1 METLLQDIRF
11 SIRHMLKSPVFT
23 TVAIVSLALGVGANV
38 AIFSLVNTVLLRP
51 IPVERP
57 DEVVAINLV
66 NERNSN
72 FVSFSYPNYK
82 DFRDGTEGF
91 AGIYAHRFVPVSLSS
106 NGANERLWGYLVSGN
121 YFDVLGVR
129 AAAGR
134 MLAPSDDLAPGG
146 SPVAVLSYGCW
157 RQRFGADPN
166 IVGKTI
172 LLNDKS
178 FEVVG
183 VAPEGFKGTEIVYTP
198 ELWAP
203 MTMAREI
210 EPGSTWLDR
219 RGNGVMFAGGRLAP
233 GVTAAQGEAAL
244 NATMRRLA
252 EEYPDNNTGR
262 AVMITPPGLI
272 IPALRD
278 ATVGFAGVMMAT
290 VVLVLLV
297 ACTNL
302 AGLLLARA
310 TTRRKEIAT
319 RLAIGSGRTRIV
331 RQLLTESVMLSVAGG
346 VAGILLAVWLVDLA
360 ASFRPPVDFPLTIEL
375 SIDWRVLTFAL
386 AISVATGIVFGLAPA
401 LQATRTDLVSALKD
415 GASAGYRRSRLRNVL
430 VVAQIALSLV
440 LLVAAGLVV
449 RTLQHV
455 QLVGPGFDTERA
467 VTMSV
472 DLGLQGYDQERG
484 QQFYRQM
491 LDRVRELPGVRTA
504 GLASYLPL
512 SLNMNTTNI
521 HIEGRPEEK
530 GGEMP
535 EAMYFNSSPDFF
547 AALGA
552 PMLAGRDFA
561 ISDTSDVPE
570 VAVVNETFARQFW
583 PGENAIGK
591 RFSWGSAEG
600 PFVQIVGI
608 VADGKY
614 FSLAEDPRPV
624 VFSPLAQSYSSNA
637 SLVVRTNGDPTSL
650 VGAVRRELRE
660 LDPNLP
666 LFDVKTLTEHTSI
679 SLFPMRVGAAVAGG
693 FGLVALALAALGVF
707 GVMAYA
713 VAQRTREIG
722 VRMALGAT
730 PGDVARMIVRQ
741 GMGLG
746 LVGLAIGLA
755 GAAVL
760 TPLMASVLVGV
771 EPRDAATFGAI
782 SILLAGVVFV
792 ACYLPARRAT
802 RVDPTKALRCE

>member
-1 METLLQDIRF
+1 METLFQDLRF
-11 SIRHMLKSPVFT
+11 GVRHLLKSPVFT
-23 TVAIVSLALGVGANV
+23 TVAVVSLALGVGANV
-38 AIFSLVNTVLLRP
+38 AIFSLLNTVLLRP
-51 IPVERP
+51 LPVERP
-57 DEVVAINLV
+57 DEVIAINLV

-82 DFRDGTEGF
+82 DFRDRAEGF
-91 AGIYAHRFVPVSLSS
+91 AGIYAHRFVPISLSS

-121 YFDVLGVR
+121 YFEILGVR

-134 MLAPSDDLAPGG
+134 MLASSDDLTPGG

-157 RQRFGADPN
+157 QQRFGADPN

-172 LLNDKS
+172 LLNDKT

-210 EPGSTWLDR
+210 EPGSTWLEK
-219 RGNGVMFAGGRLAP
+219 RGNGVLFAGGRLAP

-244 NATMRRLA
+244 NATMKRLI
-252 EEYPDNNTGR
+252 EEYPDDNTGR
-262 AVMITPPGLI
+262 AVMVTPPGLI

-310 TTRRKEIAT
+310 TVRRKEIAT

-331 RQLLTESVMLSVAGG
+331 RQLLTESVLLSVAGG
-346 VAGILLAVWLVDLA
+346 VAGVLLAVWLVDLA
-360 ASFRPPVDFPLTIEL
+360 ASFRPPVDFPLTIDL
-375 SIDWRVLTFAL
+375 NVDWRVLTFAL
-386 AISVATGIVFGLAPA
+386 AVSVTTGIVFGLAPA

-415 GASAGYRRSRLRNVL
+415 GASAGYRRSRLRNAL

-455 QLVGPGFDTERA
+455 QVVGPGFNTEHA

-472 DLGLQGYDQERG
+472 DLSLQGYDQERG
-484 QQFYRQM
+484 QQFYTQT
-491 LDRVRELPGVRTA
+491 LDRVREIPGVRMA

-530 GGEMP
+530 GSEMP
-535 EAMYFNSSPDFF
+535 EAMYFNASPDFF
-547 AALGA
+547 PAMGV

-561 ISDTSDVPE
+561 ASDTRDVPE

-600 PFVQIVGI
+600 PFVEIVGI

-637 SLVVRTNGDPTSL
+637 SLVVRTNGDPTAL
-650 VGAVRRELRE
+650 IGTIRREVRE

-666 LFDVKTLTEHTSI
+666 LFDVKTLTEHASI

-707 GVMAYA
+707 GVIAYS

-741 GMGLG
+741 GMTLG
-746 LVGLAIGLA
+746 LVGLGIGLLVA
-755 GAAVL
+755 LLL

-771 EPRDAATFGAI
+771 DPRDAATFGGI
-782 SILLAGVVFV
+782 SALLAAVVFF
-792 ACYLPARRAT
+792 ACYLPAHRAT
-802 RVDPTKALRCE
+802 RVDPTKALRAE